1 MIGGVLRDSAAKHS
15 PMSAPDP
22 SQHTAFPATR
32 WSLVRAVQGGS
43 SEDAAAAMEELCK
56 GYWYPIYAFLRR
68 SGRAAHDAEDLT
80 QAFFHRLITEN
91 ALLTAQREAGK
102 LRSWLLAVLK
112 RQLSDLTRHEGAQKR
127 GGGIPHVSFDELAA
141 EERYKMEPAE
151 VSDPDALFTHVWAQ
165 DLMAGVREELRNIYC
180 ASGRAEVFG
189 MLEPFLLWEKDPP
202 SCREIAK
209 KIGSS
214 EVATRLLIHRL
225 RVKFRTLLKEEVS
238 RTVLTPQEIP
248 GELAWLQSV
257 LAGQ

>member
-1 MIGGVLRDSAAKHS
+1 
-15 PMSAPDP
+15 
-22 SQHTAFPATR
+22 
-32 WSLVRAVQGGS
+32 
-43 SEDAAAAMEELCK
+43 MEELCK

-68 SGRAAHDAEDLT
+68 SGYAKHDAQDLT

-91 ALLTAQREAGK
+91 ALLTAQQEAGK
-102 LRSWLLAVLK
+102 LRSWLLSVLK
-112 RQLSDLTRHEGAQKR
+112 RLISDHTRHHSARKR
-127 GGGIPHVSFDELAA
+127 GGGTSHVSFDELAA
-141 EERYKMEPAE
+141 EERYKLEPTE

-165 DLMAGVREELRNIYC
+165 DLVADVREKLREAYC
-180 ASGRAEVFG
+180 ASGRAEVFE

-202 SCREIAK
+202 SCREIAQ

-225 RVKFRTLLKEEVS
+225 RVKFRTLLKEEVA